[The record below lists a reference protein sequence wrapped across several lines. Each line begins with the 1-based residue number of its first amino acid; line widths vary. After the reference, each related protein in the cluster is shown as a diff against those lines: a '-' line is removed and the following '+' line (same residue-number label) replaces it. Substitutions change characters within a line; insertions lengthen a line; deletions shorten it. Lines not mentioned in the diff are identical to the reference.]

1 VQKIIIKAETY
12 QEFIDKMLDVVFEEY
27 ERRVAIP
34 YEEEDNSEELTT
46 YVWKKKKRR
55 KNGEK

>member
-1 VQKIIIKAETY
+1 MRKIVIKAETY

-34 YEEEDNSEELTT
+34 YEEEDNSEEITT
-46 YVWKKKKRR
+46 YIWKKKKRR

>member
-1 VQKIIIKAETY
+1 
-12 QEFIDKMLDVVFEEY
+12 MLDVVFEEY